1 MLRHQRLFGQIV
13 RVFLAAALLACG
25 APASAQLSVSAFGGI
40 PLWADSALRQA
51 GLGTSFALS
60 STLNPI
66 YAFGDFDRDG
76 LVDVAVEVK
85 DAGGLR
91 CGIAI
96 THAIDRAVRIVGA
109 GTPFGAGADQVACG
123 KWGVVQV
130 RHAHGAGVFA
140 PDRLYATDTARRVG
154 WLVWDGGSYRWI
166 PVD

>member
-1 MLRHQRLFGQIV
+1 MV
-13 RVFLAAALLACG
+13 TRVLLAAALLAFG
-25 APASAQLSVSAFGGI
+25 APAGAQLSVSTFGGI

-60 STLNPI
+60 STLNPV
-66 YAFGDFDRDG
+66 YEFGDFDRDG

-96 THAIDRAVRIVGA
+96 IHAVDRSVRLVGA
-109 GTPFGAGADQVACG
+109 GASFGAGADQVACG
-123 KWGVVQV
+123 RWGVVGV
-130 RHAHGAGVFA
+130 RHAHHGSGFA
-140 PDRLYATDTARRVG
+140 PDRLYATDTERDVG
-154 WLVWDGGSYRWI
+154 WLVWDGQSYRWI